1 MTRRMNL
8 AAGARVGAYTLVCL
22 IVVAMALNRSDR
34 ALPIEAAW
42 RDLLDRAEA
51 GLARGDVRE
60 AQLAWQEAHRT
71 VMRARS
77 PEGML
82 DVGRAYLRIGEAA
95 RDRGAALAQARR
107 IYLVA
112 LFRARERRDADAV
125 AHAGQA
131 FAALGDREV
140 AERAFAV
147 AMALATQNRDAA
159 ARDRIAALACDPTTP
174 PGRPERAPRPRPS
187 RPRCP

>member
-1 MTRRMNL
+1 MSVNV
-8 AAGARVGAYTLVCL
+8 APAARVGAYALACL
-22 IVVAMALNRSDR
+22 IAVAMALAANGR
-34 ALPIEAAW
+34 AVPAKATW
-42 RDLLDRAEA
+42 RDALQRAEA
-51 GLARGDVRE
+51 ALAGGDVLG
-60 AQLAWQEAHRT
+60 AQQAWQEAYRA
-71 VMRARS
+71 VMGARS

-95 RDRGAALAQARR
+95 RDRGAAVAQARR

-140 AERAFAV
+140 AERAFEV

-159 ARDRIAALACDPTTP
+159 ARDRIAALRARADYTTRTP
-174 PGRPERAPRPRPS
+174 
-187 RPRCP
+187 